1 MPPRTEPRSPQPLPM
16 GWPVDA
22 NGKPL
27 AMVSM
32 AASELVN
39 LGNYSNVTVG
49 PAMVTR
55 FVEDTPQSRAQGL
68 KECTVE
74 VEDVVARE
82 RQVVYETLV
91 KPQQAVSSR

>member
-1 MPPRTEPRSPQPLPM
+1 
-16 GWPVDA
+16 
-22 NGKPL
+22 
-27 AMVSM
+27 
-32 AASELVN
+32 
-39 LGNYSNVTVG
+39 
-49 PAMVTR
+49 MVTR